1 MKKLLFVPFLMLIV
15 VNLNAQI
22 CGCTDPLANNYNPLA
37 TTNDGTCTYN
47 TSIVSPE
54 TSWPLPTILNETSGL
69 IWWNS
74 KICTHNDD
82 ADKNIYALD
91 TSDINNYSFYEL
103 AACTNIEWE
112 EISQDETY
120 LYLGDFGNNANGNR
134 TNLKILRIE
143 KNSLLQNFPL
153 VDTFNFS
160 YSLQTDLSPTGSN
173 NTDFDCEA
181 FIVTS
186 DSIYLF
192 TKEWI
197 SNKCTIYSLPKSPGS
212 YIAQFNSS
220 YDVQGL
226 ITGATYLEQ
235 EKIVLL
241 CGYSELL
248 QPFLVLLYD
257 FQDDNFFSGNKRK
270 VNLNLPFHQIEG
282 IASGDPRHYFLS
294 NEKFTQSVVSIPA
307 KLHIV
312 DLSSYL
318 NTYLDTNSV
327 KINTF
332 ENIQS
337 ITVYPNPASDYLT
350 LEKDELQLEGY
361 YKIFNI
367 SGVII
372 QEGVIPNNA
381 QQNIDIHALSK
392 GVYFFQINNQ
402 TTYKFIKR

>member
-1 MKKLLFVPFLMLIV
+1 MKKLFFVPFLMVIL

-54 TSWPLPTILNETSGL
+54 SSWPLPTILNETSGL

-74 KICTHNDD
+74 KIWTHNDD

-134 TNLKILRIE
+134 TDLKILRIE
-143 KNSLLQNFPL
+143 KSSLLQSEL
-153 VDTFNFS
+153 VVDTIFFS
-160 YSLQTDLSPTGSN
+160 YALQTDLTPAGNN

-197 SNKCTIYSLPKSPGS
+197 SNKSTIYSLPKSPGT

-257 FQDDNFFSGNKRK
+257 FQEDNFFTGNKRK
-270 VNLNLPFHQIEG
+270 INLNLPFHQIEG
-282 IASGDPRHYFLS
+282 IASSDSRHYFLS

-307 KLHIV
+307 KLHFV
-312 DLSSYL
+312 DLSSFL
-318 NTYLDTNSV
+318 NTYLDTNTV
-327 KINTF
+327 NIKTF
-332 ENIQS
+332 ENNQN
-337 ITVYPNPASDYLT
+337 ITIYPNPSTDYLT
-350 LEKDELQLEGY
+350 LEKEELHLEGN

-381 QQNIDIHALSK
+381 QQNIDIHALPK
-392 GVYFFQINNQ
+392 GIYFIQINHQ
-402 TTYKFIKR
+402 TSYKFIKR

>member
-1 MKKLLFVPFLMLIV
+1 MKKLFFVPFLMVIV

-37 TTNDGTCTYN
+37 TSNDGTCTYN

-54 TSWPLPTILNETSGL
+54 SSWPLPTILNETSGL

-74 KICTHNDD
+74 KIWTHNDD

-112 EISQDETY
+112 EISQDETF
-120 LYLGDFGNNANGNR
+120 LYLGDFGNNSNGNR
-134 TNLKILRIE
+134 TDLKILRIE
-143 KNSLLQNFPL
+143 KSSLLQNEPVL
-153 VDTFNFS
+153 DTIFFS
-160 YSLQTDLSPTGSN
+160 YALQTDLTPAGSN
-173 NTDFDCEA
+173 NTNFDCEA

-197 SNKCTIYSLPKSPGS
+197 SNKSTIYSLSKSPGT
-212 YIAQFNSS
+212 YIAQLNSS

-241 CGYSELL
+241 CGYNELL

-257 FQDDNFFSGNKRK
+257 FQEEHFFGGNKRK

-282 IASGDPRHYFLS
+282 IASSDPRHYFLS

-307 KLHIV
+307 KLHFV

-318 NTYLDTNSV
+318 NTYLDTNTV
-327 KINTF
+327 NINTF
-332 ENIQS
+332 ENNQS
-337 ITVYPNPASDYLT
+337 ITIYPNPATDYLT
-350 LEKDELQLEGY
+350 LEKEELHLEGN

-367 SGVII
+367 SGVLI

-381 QQNIDIHALSK
+381 QQNIDIQALPK
-392 GVYFFQINNQ
+392 GIYFIQINQQ
-402 TTYKFIKR
+402 TSYKFIKR